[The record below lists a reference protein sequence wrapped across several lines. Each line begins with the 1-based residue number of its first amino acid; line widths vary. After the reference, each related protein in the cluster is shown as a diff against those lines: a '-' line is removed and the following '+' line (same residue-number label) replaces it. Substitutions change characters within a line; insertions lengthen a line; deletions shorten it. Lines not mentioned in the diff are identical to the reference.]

1 MNAKY
6 KLGSCTL
13 FVKFH
18 DINFQ
23 LVVFVTLLVE
33 SPFVQNAN
41 CWCSECAIS
50 VLFFVVY

>member
-1 MNAKY
+1 M
-6 KLGSCTL
+6 
-13 FVKFH
+13 KFH
-18 DINFQ
+18 DIIFQ

-33 SPFVQNAN
+33 LHFVQNVK